1 MNLLVEDTIL
11 ERPSLTGDDGVLK
24 ARFVFLKA
32 DETTKGGGRV
42 YPRAVLAKAVKD
54 AQSKISQGGD
64 LFGSTSR
71 PPGRGLEV
79 DDVSHRLMKLE
90 MSGPDAFCEACILP
104 TAKGK
109 NLGAILRAGGCLA
122 VSPRGYGECSMV
134 EGREVV
140 NRYELVGVDMVL
152 NTEANRSVS
161 GANLF
166 ESEAFEGIDEER
178 LTALYEGAI
187 RAGWKGNL
195 TTFRQYY
202 LRRGR

>member
-1 MNLLVEDTIL
+1 MILLVEDIL
-11 ERPSLTGDDGVLK
+11 IERPRLTGDNGLLK
-24 ARFVFLKA
+24 ARFAFLKA
-32 DETTKGGGRV
+32 DEATKGGGRT
-42 YPRAVLAKAVKD
+42 YPQAVLTKAVKD
-54 AQSKISQGGD
+54 AQGKLDQGGSM
-64 LFGSTSR
+64 FGSTSR
-71 PPGRGLEV
+71 TRSHGLEV

-90 MSGPDAFCEACILP
+90 MLGPDAFCEACILP

-109 NLGAILRAGGCLA
+109 NLGAILSAGGCLA
-122 VSPRGYGECSMV
+122 VSPRGYGEVSTV

-178 LTALYEGAI
+178 LTALYEGAVV
-187 RAGWKGNL
+187 AGWRG
-195 TTFRQYY
+195 TFAAFRQYY